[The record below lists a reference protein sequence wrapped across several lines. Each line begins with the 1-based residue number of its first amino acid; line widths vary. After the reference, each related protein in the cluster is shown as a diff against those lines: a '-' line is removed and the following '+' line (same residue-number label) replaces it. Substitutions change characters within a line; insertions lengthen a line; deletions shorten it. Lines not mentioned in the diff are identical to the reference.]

1 VDLASLSG
9 GAWNFGSSIMTF
21 AFPGG
26 LFIVVALALWVA
38 YTKPETVPG
47 HWIQGERPVSYTL
60 VPRPSQAV
68 AAPAATAP
76 SATASP
82 AAAAPPDTT
91 PADASPPDVAPASG
105 EESGAAGSE
114 DGA

>member
-60 VPRPSQAV
+60 VPRPAQA
-68 AAPAATAP
+68 AATPAA
-76 SATASP
+76 ASP

-91 PADASPPDVAPASG
+91 PADTSPADASPPDVAPASG

>member
-1 VDLASLSG
+1 VDVASLSG

-38 YTKPETVPG
+38 YTKPEPLPG
-47 HWIQGERPVSYTL
+47 TWAGRPISYTL
-60 VPRPSQAV
+60 TPSAQAS
-68 AAPAATAP
+68 AAPAAQAQP
-76 SATASP
+76 G
-82 AAAAPPDTT
+82 
-91 PADASPPDVAPASG
+91 ASG
-105 EESGAAGSE
+105 EGGATKTGYSGTAASADDGTAEGGAAGTG

>member
-1 VDLASLSG
+1 VDVASLPG

-38 YTKPETVPG
+38 YTKPEPLPG
-47 HWIQGERPVSYTL
+47 TWVGRPMSYTL
-60 VPRPSQAV
+60 TPSAQAS
-68 AAPAATAP
+68 AAPAAQAQTGASAEGGAIKTEDSGTAGSP
-76 SATASP
+76 DGGTA
-82 AAAAPPDTT
+82 
-91 PADASPPDVAPASG
+91 G
-105 EESGAAGSE
+105 GGAAGTG